1 MNLNLSSKA
10 LIDVLH
16 EDDHFMVFN
25 KPAGLLVI
33 PTPKNEQRTLV
44 NIVNRQYADEANSS
58 KLHPCHR
65 IDRDTSGAIIFA
77 KGKRNQKLMMDLFK
91 QRAVEKTY
99 IAFVHGM
106 LSSRQG
112 QFRKSVKDIHQR
124 KFQKRSPATPAIT
137 SYKVVGTRNNFSIVE
152 VQPVTG
158 RTNQIRIHFSQAK
171 HPLLGDRK
179 YAFARDYSL
188 KFRRTALH
196 AAALKWTHPVSHKTI
211 SVRSNLPKDMLEFI
225 NEDHTYGDKIKTGST

>member
-1 MNLNLSSKA
+1 MNPSPLSNA

-16 EDDHFMVFN
+16 EDDQFMVFD

-33 PTPKNEQRTLV
+33 PTPKNEQKTLV
-44 NIVNRQYADEANSS
+44 SIVNQQYADKTNSS

-91 QRAVEKTY
+91 QRAVEKKY
-99 IAFVHGM
+99 IAFVHGT
-106 LSSRQG
+106 LPSKQG
-112 QFRKSVKDIHQR
+112 QFRKSVKDIHQQKFR
-124 KFQKRSPATPAIT
+124 KRFPATPAIT
-137 SYKVVGTRNNFSIVE
+137 SYKVVEVRSNFSIVE

-179 YAFARDYSL
+179 YAFARDYLL

-196 AAALKWTHPVSHKTI
+196 AAELKWTHPVNHKTI
-211 SVRSNLPKDMLEFI
+211 SVRSKLPKDMSEFI
-225 NEDHTYGDKIKTGST
+225 NTN